1 MNFEISSTEIFL
13 SIMTAGIVVIILILE
28 YNKSL
33 KARINILIGLTYIL
47 VILLIINAYML
58 YPQYKNNLD
67 IQNTIQK
74 INSSLENQDGSQ
86 SRTHGGQ

>member
-33 KARINILIGLTYIL
+33 KTRINILIGLTYIL